1 MRDTQRRE
9 EETRPSPAEGHEEH
23 TAEPSAADDIWG
35 HLERVEAAAT
45 YVANRFD
52 KSDWVELVAAVLIA
66 VATIAT
72 AWSAYQSRRWSGS
85 QALETAAAARARF
98 ESTNASRDY
107 MTQHLTDVST
117 WASYVSATEAGNYRL
132 ASFWVEHA
140 RPEFQPALE
149 EWIAS
154 ASAATSAASAQTGSA
169 PTPFDQP
176 GFHYAAETSAF
187 ELGAEAD
194 QHARNAAQDNQRS
207 DNYVLLTVMFALV
220 LFFAGVGAKF
230 RGKRTRRAMVSLAT
244 LIFVAGLTFLVA
256 MPQNVGL

>member
-1 MRDTQRRE
+1 MTETQRWE
-9 EETRPSPAEGHEEH
+9 NETHSSPAASLEGQ
-23 TAEPSAADDIWG
+23 AAAPSAADEIWG

-52 KSDWVELVAAVLIA
+52 KSDWIELVAAVLIA

-72 AWSAYQSRRWSGS
+72 AWSAYQSRRWCGS

-117 WASYVSATEAGNYRL
+117 WENYVSAREAGNYTL
-132 ASFWVEHA
+132 ADFWVQHA
-140 RPEFQPALE
+140 RPEFKPALE
-149 EWIAS
+149 AWIAS
-154 ASAATSAASAQTGSA
+154 ASAATFSASTQTGSSV
-169 PTPFDQP
+169 TPFDQP
-176 GFHYAAETSAF
+176 SFHYAAEASAF
-187 ELGAEAD
+187 DLGAEAD
-194 QHARNAAQDNQRS
+194 QHAGNAAQDNQRS

-230 RGKRTRRAMVSLAT
+230 RGKRTRCAMVSLAT
-244 LIFVAGLTFLVA
+244 LLFVVGLTFLVS